1 MAEWQYGSQYR
12 EYTISLLDCVL
23 IANPG
28 DSQNGTESPQPE
40 DCPAHGIRLLCL
52 LGSISY
58 SMVSGLFDHLHVTY
72 LIIYLCVNLGYVNF
86 LHRKPTRAAQSKQ
99 QWWVKPIEHAQPE
112 GRLNGWWCSWEGFL
126 YGTFGHGSPG
136 EPSPQD

>member
-1 MAEWQYGSQYR
+1 
-12 EYTISLLDCVL
+12 
-23 IANPG
+23 
-28 DSQNGTESPQPE
+28 
-40 DCPAHGIRLLCL
+40 
-52 LGSISY
+52 
-58 SMVSGLFDHLHVTY
+58 MVSGLFDHLHVTY

-126 YGTFGHGSPG
+126 YGTLGMGVLGSLRRRTSWWQARWAKWFNPLG
-136 EPSPQD
+136 SW